1 MPRLN
6 ADEVERA
13 LAGHDGWATNGDEI
27 EKTYEFGDFV
37 AAIAFV
43 GRLADLAEAAGHHPD
58 IDIRYNRVRIALT
71 THDEGGI
78 TDKDTALVARFDGV
92 AQG

>member
-1 MPRLN
+1 MAVLT
-6 ADEVERA
+6 ADELTAA
-13 LAGHDGWATNGDEI
+13 LTALPEWTMEGGEI
-27 EKTYEFGDFV
+27 VRTYQFADFV

-43 GRLADLAEAAGHHPD
+43 ERVAPLAEEAAHHPD

-78 TDKDTALVARFDGV
+78 TGKDTALAARFDGIG
-92 AQG
+92 Q